1 MVITRKVYGVGVV
14 GKGKYNA
21 GAGVKSKH
29 SKQYSVWSSM
39 LKRCYDPKEHEKN
52 PSYKDCKVVE
62 EWLSLQV
69 FGEWFDKNY
78 KEGYQLDKDLL
89 LKGNKIYGPETC
101 CFVPQEINLLL
112 VNNKRSRGV
121 YPIGVSKQRNKYSA
135 HVRVK
140 NKQKHLG
147 NYDTPESAY
156 LAYKIA
162 KEKDIRSRAEEYK
175 DKVCDKAYVA
185 LLNYKI
191 EKQD

>member
-147 NYDTPESAY
+147 NY
-156 LAYKIA
+156 
-162 KEKDIRSRAEEYK
+162 
-175 DKVCDKAYVA
+175 
-185 LLNYKI
+185 
-191 EKQD
+191 